1 MTFALS
7 FSILKVK
14 EKQIRELTMRF
25 ATISLA
31 LILTL
36 SLSTSTFSQEQP
48 QWTSKWYCVYATY
61 DDETNGTGHNTAS
74 VGVLKENTFI
84 ACVTTYNARSFLV
97 PYVNADSAVGRLY
110 YYGYGSS
117 GIGNFF
123 LPWTNPNDVFD
134 EVLMRNAW
142 FILTTPKD
150 SLIYVANNDER
161 HSILVF
167 KFTGDTILPTP
178 YRLETGDNIIFSFD
192 LDVNGNIFV
201 INDSSYGK
209 TDDIKIF
216 PSIESNKTAWETH
229 TITPLNTIDLPD
241 GVYKG
246 IEVNNEGTWLFVSYS
261 DTTQR
266 KVVKYVGSI
275 QTGYQIDTK
284 FNFQLGEGDTGATSV
299 WKASP
304 IGLEYLD
311 ENNLLFVAC
320 AVWRPSPFSM
330 GYPYGRIYVLS
341 GTTGEPID
349 TIDIAKWNFI
359 MTGGYNLREN
369 GTKPGNASG
378 YTSVYDVKFDEKKNL
393 YTQSYYGWTVD
404 KWVYQGTLPVI
415 PLKVE
420 KLNDEIP
427 NGYELK
433 QNYPNPF
440 NPTTTIEFSIPMR
453 QSVTLKIYTI
463 LGQEIATLVDEVLD
477 PGTYRVIFD
486 ASKFATGSYI
496 YTLKAGKYIE
506 SKKLMFLK

>member
-1 MTFALS
+1 
-7 FSILKVK
+7 
-14 EKQIRELTMRF
+14 MRF

-304 IGLEYLD
+304 IGL
-311 ENNLLFVAC
+311 
-320 AVWRPSPFSM
+320 
-330 GYPYGRIYVLS
+330 
-341 GTTGEPID
+341 
-349 TIDIAKWNFI
+349 
-359 MTGGYNLREN
+359 
-369 GTKPGNASG
+369 
-378 YTSVYDVKFDEKKNL
+378 
-393 YTQSYYGWTVD
+393 
-404 KWVYQGTLPVI
+404 
-415 PLKVE
+415 
-420 KLNDEIP
+420 
-427 NGYELK
+427 
-433 QNYPNPF
+433 
-440 NPTTTIEFSIPMR
+440 
-453 QSVTLKIYTI
+453 
-463 LGQEIATLVDEVLD
+463 
-477 PGTYRVIFD
+477 
-486 ASKFATGSYI
+486 
-496 YTLKAGKYIE
+496 
-506 SKKLMFLK
+506 